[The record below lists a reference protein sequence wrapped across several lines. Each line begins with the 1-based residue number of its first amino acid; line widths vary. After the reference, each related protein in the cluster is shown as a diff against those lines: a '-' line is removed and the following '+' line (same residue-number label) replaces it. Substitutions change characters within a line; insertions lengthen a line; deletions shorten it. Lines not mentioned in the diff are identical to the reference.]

1 MRKLYRCLFLLST
14 LVLAGGMWSCSDDD
28 DETES
33 VVITQTST
41 DETSEVYATSATFK
55 LATRGVESF
64 AYQVVEGADATAP
77 AGEVI
82 YAEAQ
87 ENNIVISAE
96 DGDNEVTV
104 YGLEGNKTYTVFF
117 ALKKGAEYIVK
128 SQTITTPAYT
138 RLITVIDTKPYSI
151 KLHIEMPENTYY
163 KLSFGARDMYQ
174 AQKDQFGMTD
184 GDYVSY
190 GQLYK
195 GAKTINL
202 VDGEYLEENPVP
214 DEDFPIQV
222 LPGYPYVILVAECDA
237 DGNVLCEYDYGDGGD
252 DWEPMKT
259 TRSATAP
266 MTDGYTEECS
276 DAAVTFNGKYAK
288 QYVYGGSTLVE
299 SKITVEKTKITERS
313 ATFTI
318 TPDENVVTYVV
329 DAMTK
334 EDYDYYVTIC
344 GERGI
349 PTFELTNNEMYT
361 GSQVMST
368 NPAYLPFEKG
378 KTYKLIVVGTYS
390 EDYSV
395 QSIQIIDFT
404 PFEST
409 KPEAKL
415 EITVKEDPDKNPWMV
430 WFNIKAPDKNC
441 SYIRYLMNY
450 MKEWTPML
458 NSGTTKEQL
467 MQSYGNYVTEVE
479 IMNAINSND
488 GYDIGFT
495 SWEHTES
502 MLMVASFNEDEKMA
516 VYEGKS
522 TSLPEPDKERVDSPL
537 FDDLKGDWTA
547 TCQAQW
553 QDYTGT
559 YDQKVSFKVTLA
571 GGPEQGPSSVS
582 AMDSKDYDALFS
594 YFKESAMKNGQDEA
608 TAEAYAKT
616 KVAELFDEY
625 KSEATRYAGKYRGQN
640 RLVGLRFDAAHEY
653 MSAWDLFCDL
663 DYSAYDTEELFY
675 DYGPKLF
682 LEISKGENGKDK
694 LELTADQS
702 CVAPVS
708 AWKNYEVL
716 FVGYNSAVYDNAPL
730 GHFPVTVSSDK
741 NTITIGGVEA
751 DDVMCYPSPAYYSF
765 VNQPVFISKIT
776 SPITL
781 TRGWTE
787 PEKKMAPIAKAL
799 EQTTVRAEMV
809 ASHKGNRFMRTSLP
823 WTKDGLLPLMPETT
837 IKSISLKEN
846 IQKKAAELHTK
857 MPKK

>member
-1 MRKLYRCLFLLST
+1 MKIKCSLLLIM
-14 LVLAGGMWSCSDDD
+14 LVVSSLVAAQNAAPTFQIKGVLLDSL
-28 DETES
+28 
-33 VVITQTST
+33 TQ
-41 DETSEVYATSATFK
+41 EGEPYATIK
-55 LATRGVESF
+55 IVKKE
-64 AYQVVEGADATAP
+64 AP
-77 AGEVI
+77 A
-82 YAEAQ
+82 
-87 ENNIVISAE
+87 N
-96 DGDNEVTV
+96 
-104 YGLEGNKTYTVFF
+104 
-117 ALKKGAEYIVK
+117 ALKMLVTDMKGKFQEKVPGTGNFVMTISSIGRNTIVK
-128 SQTITTPAYT
+128 DF
-138 RLITVIDTKPYSI
+138 TVKAGE
-151 KLHIEMPENTYY
+151 K
-163 KLSFGARDMYQ
+163 
-174 AQKDQFGMTD
+174 
-184 GDYVSY
+184 
-190 GQLYK
+190 
-195 GAKTINL
+195 L
-202 VDGEYLEENPVP
+202 VDFG
-214 DEDFPIQV
+214 
-222 LPGYPYVILVAECDA
+222 
-237 DGNVLCEYDYGDGGD
+237 
-252 DWEPMKT
+252 
-259 TRSATAP
+259 
-266 MTDGYTEECS
+266 
-276 DAAVTFNGKYAK
+276 TF
-288 QYVYGGSTLVE
+288 
-299 SKITVEKTKITERS
+299 
-313 ATFTI
+313 
-318 TPDENVVTYVV
+318 
-329 DAMTK
+329 
-334 EDYDYYVTIC
+334 
-344 GERGI
+344 
-349 PTFELTNNEMYT
+349 
-361 GSQVMST
+361 
-368 NPAYLPFEKG
+368 
-378 KTYKLIVVGTYS
+378 
-390 EDYSV
+390 
-395 QSIQIIDFT
+395 
-404 PFEST
+404 
-409 KPEAKL
+409 
-415 EITVKEDPDKNPWMV
+415 
-430 WFNIKAPDKNC
+430 
-441 SYIRYLMNY
+441 
-450 MKEWTPML
+450 
-458 NSGTTKEQL
+458 
-467 MQSYGNYVTEVE
+467 
-479 IMNAINSND
+479 MNAINSND

>member
-415 EITVKEDPDKNPWMV
+415 EITAKEDPDKNPWMV

-502 MLMVASFNEDEKMA
+502 MLMVASFNEDEKWRCMK
-516 VYEGKS
+516 G
-522 TSLPEPDKERVDSPL
+522 SLLLCLNRIKNVWIL
-537 FDDLKGDWTA
+537 H
-547 TCQAQW
+547 
-553 QDYTGT
+553 
-559 YDQKVSFKVTLA
+559 
-571 GGPEQGPSSVS
+571 
-582 AMDSKDYDALFS
+582 FS
-594 YFKESAMKNGQDEA
+594 M
-608 TAEAYAKT
+608 
-616 KVAELFDEY
+616 
-625 KSEATRYAGKYRGQN
+625 
-640 RLVGLRFDAAHEY
+640 
-653 MSAWDLFCDL
+653 
-663 DYSAYDTEELFY
+663 
-675 DYGPKLF
+675 
-682 LEISKGENGKDK
+682 I
-694 LELTADQS
+694 
-702 CVAPVS
+702 
-708 AWKNYEVL
+708 
-716 FVGYNSAVYDNAPL
+716 
-730 GHFPVTVSSDK
+730 
-741 NTITIGGVEA
+741 
-751 DDVMCYPSPAYYSF
+751 
-765 VNQPVFISKIT
+765 
-776 SPITL
+776 
-781 TRGWTE
+781 
-787 PEKKMAPIAKAL
+787 
-799 EQTTVRAEMV
+799 
-809 ASHKGNRFMRTSLP
+809 
-823 WTKDGLLPLMPETT
+823 
-837 IKSISLKEN
+837 
-846 IQKKAAELHTK
+846 
-857 MPKK
+857 

>member
-415 EITVKEDPDKNPWMV
+415 EITAKEDPDKNPWMV

-467 MQSYGNYVTEVE
+467 MQSYGNYVTEAE

-522 TSLPEPDKERVDSPL
+522 TSCLNRIKNVWIL
-537 FDDLKGDWTA
+537 H
-547 TCQAQW
+547 
-553 QDYTGT
+553 
-559 YDQKVSFKVTLA
+559 
-571 GGPEQGPSSVS
+571 
-582 AMDSKDYDALFS
+582 FS
-594 YFKESAMKNGQDEA
+594 M
-608 TAEAYAKT
+608 
-616 KVAELFDEY
+616 
-625 KSEATRYAGKYRGQN
+625 
-640 RLVGLRFDAAHEY
+640 
-653 MSAWDLFCDL
+653 
-663 DYSAYDTEELFY
+663 
-675 DYGPKLF
+675 
-682 LEISKGENGKDK
+682 I
-694 LELTADQS
+694 
-702 CVAPVS
+702 
-708 AWKNYEVL
+708 
-716 FVGYNSAVYDNAPL
+716 
-730 GHFPVTVSSDK
+730 
-741 NTITIGGVEA
+741 
-751 DDVMCYPSPAYYSF
+751 
-765 VNQPVFISKIT
+765 
-776 SPITL
+776 
-781 TRGWTE
+781 
-787 PEKKMAPIAKAL
+787 
-799 EQTTVRAEMV
+799 
-809 ASHKGNRFMRTSLP
+809 
-823 WTKDGLLPLMPETT
+823 
-837 IKSISLKEN
+837 
-846 IQKKAAELHTK
+846 
-857 MPKK
+857 